1 VFAHPTE
8 RLLCLAEEPAEPAG
22 EGRRSPDRAH
32 PQILEGQWQGL
43 WLSQA
48 ARRSS
53 RSGRGRMSEPGCATG
68 QPGRHQGPDRVLLE
82 VPGGNIDP
90 GEEPIIA
97 AQREVLEETGYEGQM
112 THIVSS
118 PMSAYSTAVKHVFLM
133 ADAKRVASPMLDA
146 NEDSHVVL
154 LSRKE
159 FERNA
164 FAGNLTDLDAAM
176 AVLLSLGPDDA
187 ACG

>member
-1 VFAHPTE
+1 
-8 RLLCLAEEPAEPAG
+8 
-22 EGRRSPDRAH
+22 
-32 PQILEGQWQGL
+32 
-43 WLSQA
+43 
-48 ARRSS
+48 
-53 RSGRGRMSEPGCATG
+53 
-68 QPGRHQGPDRVLLE
+68 